1 MIRILIADDHSL
13 VRRGLKN
20 ILLDEF
26 PMADVVEIGDAEG
39 LLAQVRVKEWDI
51 VITDVSMP
59 GRSGLETIPE
69 IKQLYPK
76 LPVLVLSAHSEDQYA
91 LRVLKAGA
99 SGYLMKE
106 SADEELVIA
115 VKRALLG
122 KKYITASIADK
133 LASSYDLNASKLPH
147 EILSDREFEVFKMIA
162 SGKSISEIGNILYL
176 SATTIS
182 TYRARILIK
191 MDFKTNSA
199 LIQYAIENKLLQ
211 PT

>member
-13 VRRGLKN
+13 IRRGLKT

-26 PMADVVEIGDAEG
+26 PSADVVETSDAEG
-39 LLAQVRVKEWDI
+39 LLAQLRVREWDI
-51 VITDVSMP
+51 IITDVSMP
-59 GRSGLETIPE
+59 GRSGLEAIPE

-76 LPVLVLSAHSEDQYA
+76 LPILVLSTYSEDQYA

-106 SADEELVIA
+106 SADAELVIA

-122 KKYITASIADK
+122 KKYITPSIADK
-133 LASSYDLNASKLPH
+133 LASSFDLSSTKLPH
-147 EILSDREFEVFKMIA
+147 ELLSDREFEVFKMIA
-162 SGKSISEIGNILYL
+162 FGNSVSEIGNILSL

-182 TYRARILIK
+182 TYRARILMK
-191 MDFKTNSA
+191 MDVKTNSA
-199 LIQYAIENKLLQ
+199 LIQYAIENKIL
-211 PT
+211 